1 MLSTEKIWDFWDIV
15 GPVSLL
21 VYAFIVLFS
30 LYSWRKGAS
39 LFLFV
44 GAILNTLIAFL
55 FSWSIGKYLI
65 IVSILQ
71 LIAAIYILVTRYR
84 RKRIG

>member
-15 GPVSLL
+15 SPISLV

-30 LYSWRKGAS
+30 LYSWRKWSS

-65 IVSILQ
+65 IVPILQ

-84 RKRIG
+84 RKRIR